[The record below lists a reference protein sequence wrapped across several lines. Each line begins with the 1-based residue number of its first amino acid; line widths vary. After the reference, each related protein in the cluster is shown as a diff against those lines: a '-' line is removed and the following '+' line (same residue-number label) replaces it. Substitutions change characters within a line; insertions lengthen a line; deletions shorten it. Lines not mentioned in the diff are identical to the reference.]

1 MSFSNHKPYF
11 SPSLPRFPT
20 LVNGQNAPSPETREP
35 TLIPLSPWS
44 LHLSWHPCPLLSTSF
59 IFPISDSSSQLW
71 WSPDLLVSS
80 PSSKMPEPEL
90 DFKSEESIKTCVLN
104 HLPALPLWRKGWFQ
118 QTCPVA
124 CSLHQGFP
132 QSFHSDALPIPSFV
146 SLSVRQ
152 PQNRIS
158 NPPIFIGLTHV

>member
-1 MSFSNHKPYF
+1 MPPLQKRESPILDSFVS
-11 SPSLPRFPT
+11 
-20 LVNGQNAPSPETREP
+20 
-35 TLIPLSPWS
+35 LIPA
-44 LHLSWHPCPLLSTSF
+44 PLLTSITTAFTSF

-118 QTCPVA
+118 QTWVPLPVLSTKDFLRA
-124 CSLHQGFP
+124 STAMLYLYPVLSHCQLDNHVQDIKSTNFYWSHSCLSLYLHMG
-132 QSFHSDALPIPSFV
+132 HSC
-146 SLSVRQ
+146 Q
-152 PQNRIS
+152 E
-158 NPPIFIGLTHV
+158 